1 MAHRMMKYRLAA
13 DGTVPTFL
21 CLHPEGVG
29 GVFVVADP
37 STPSPRDM
45 VMVGI
50 SETDDIGDAEAVA
63 TKADLLAYL
72 TTVGA
77 NWTQPDPA
85 QPGNPKLLF
94 LLTHRLQ
101 LTGHG
106 VVWTHLTQADH
117 ELGRCSQG
125 GNTHHCGVPCLA
137 LGAGQ

>member
-13 DGTVPTFL
+13 DGTVPAFL

-72 TTVGA
+72 TTVGE

-85 QPGNPKLLF
+85 QPGNSEATIPF
-94 LLTHRLQ
+94 DPAAATDWAWGRL
-101 LTGHG
+101 
-106 VVWTHLTQADH
+106 D
-117 ELGRCSQG
+117 
-125 GNTHHCGVPCLA
+125 A
-137 LGAGQ
+137 LNAG

>member
-1 MAHRMMKYRLAA
+1 MAHHCIKYRLAA
-13 DGTVPTFL
+13 DGTVPSFL

-50 SETDDIGDAEAVA
+50 SEGDDVGDAEIVA

-85 QPGNPKLLF
+85 NPSDPEATIPF
-94 LLTHRLQ
+94 DPSAATD
-101 LTGHG
+101 
-106 VVWTHLTQADH
+106 WAW
-117 ELGRCSQG
+117 GRFD
-125 GNTHHCGVPCLA
+125 A
-137 LGAGQ
+137 LNA

>member
-1 MAHRMMKYRLAA
+1 MAHHCIKYRLAA
-13 DGTVPTFL
+13 DGTVPSFL

-50 SETDDIGDAEAVA
+50 SEGDDVGDAEIVA

-85 QPGNPKLLF
+85 NPSDPEATIPF
-94 LLTHRLQ
+94 DPSAATDWAWGRL
-101 LTGHG
+101 
-106 VVWTHLTQADH
+106 D
-117 ELGRCSQG
+117 
-125 GNTHHCGVPCLA
+125 A
-137 LGAGQ
+137 LNA